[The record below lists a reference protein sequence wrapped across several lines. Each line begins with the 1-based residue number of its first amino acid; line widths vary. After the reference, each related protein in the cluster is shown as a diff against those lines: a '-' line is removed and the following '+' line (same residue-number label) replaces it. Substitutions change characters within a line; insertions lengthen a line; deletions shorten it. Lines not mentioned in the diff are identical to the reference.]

1 VGQHAKFT
9 PFLFFQNNKSQIK
22 KLTTENKKLK
32 NQNKKLKDKNKKL
45 KEQVENLK
53 CKNENLREEY
63 DNLYNSKIIKG
74 KEGPDSNS
82 RVKYTIFL
90 LLVLL
95 VCKYNVSQSHVV
107 DVVITVMKWFSLK
120 PVNFPGSRWVQL
132 NFQTGRVKYFMFL
145 CVLSYLNTYCEFQY
159 LTLGSDSSSVKGLSV
174 NCLCIFAYHKLT
186 KKIKKIPFFF
196 YETVT
201 KYADLN
207 LEIIITELKTFDE
220 LQKLKYTNSFP
231 IIARFSGSCTDS
243 DPALIC
249 LLKSLEKISLR
260 ERKNTNLP
268 EINAWIKGSCSQH
281 NTSSNLIVFFFIIIQ
296 FHMF

>member
-1 VGQHAKFT
+1 
-9 PFLFFQNNKSQIK
+9 
-22 KLTTENKKLK
+22 
-32 NQNKKLKDKNKKL
+32 
-45 KEQVENLK
+45 
-53 CKNENLREEY
+53 
-63 DNLYNSKIIKG
+63 
-74 KEGPDSNS
+74 
-82 RVKYTIFL
+82 
-90 LLVLL
+90 
-95 VCKYNVSQSHVV
+95 
-107 DVVITVMKWFSLK
+107 
-120 PVNFPGSRWVQL
+120 
-132 NFQTGRVKYFMFL
+132 MFL
-145 CVLSYLNTYCEFQY
+145 CVLSYLNTYCEFEY

-281 NTSSNLIVFFFIIIQ
+281 NTSSNLIVFFFYYNSISYVLKI
-296 FHMF
+296 